1 MRTPIEL
8 LIELHNM
15 FENGELAA
23 EFDKRKN
30 KMTNSEALVSLMAD
44 VKKVV
49 PAKLE
54 PKEAADAMRKLEE
67 EEREEAIKAADTRV
81 IDMRKEFVLK
91 MSENGG
97 ALGLTKKLMKALEEN
112 DLVTI
117 GLVTMDM
124 QELVK
129 QSD

>member
-1 MRTPIEL
+1 MKTPIEL

-15 FENGELAA
+15 FEDGELAS

-30 KMTNSEALVSLMAD
+30 KMVNSDKLEAIMAD
-44 VKKVV
+44 VLKVI
-49 PAKLE
+49 PPKME
-54 PKEAADAMRKLEE
+54 PRQAATAMRDLEAE
-67 EEREEAIKAADTRV
+67 ARDEAIKASEDKV
-81 IDMRKEFVLK
+81 IDMRKQFLIK

-97 ALGLTKKLMKALEEN
+97 ALGLTKKLVKALEE
-112 DLVTI
+112 DDFVTL

>member
-1 MRTPIEL
+1 MRTPVEL

-15 FENGELAA
+15 FENGQLAA
-23 EFDKRKN
+23 EFDNRRN
-30 KMTNSEALVSLMAD
+30 KMINSETLVSLMSE
-44 VKKVV
+44 VKEHI
-49 PAKLE
+49 PSRLE
-54 PKEAADAMRKLEE
+54 PKQAVDAMKKLEDK
-67 EEREEAIKAADTRV
+67 EREEAIKAADTKV
-81 IDMRKEFVLK
+81 IDMRKEFLLK
-91 MSENGG
+91 MSKNGG
-97 ALGLTKKLMKALEEN
+97 ALGLTKKLMKAVEEN

>member
-1 MRTPIEL
+1 MKTPIEL

-15 FENGELAA
+15 FVEGELAA
-23 EFDKRKN
+23 EFDKKKN
-30 KMTNSEALVSLMAD
+30 KMVNSD
-44 VKKVV
+44 
-49 PAKLE
+49 KLE
-54 PKEAADAMRKLEE
+54 AIMSEVVKVIPEKKEPRQAATAMRELSEK
-67 EEREEAIKAADTRV
+67 ERDEAIEASDDRV
-81 IDMRKEFVLK
+81 IDMRKLFQQK

-97 ALGLTKKLMKALEEN
+97 ALGLTRKLIKALEE
-112 DLVTI
+112 DDIVTV